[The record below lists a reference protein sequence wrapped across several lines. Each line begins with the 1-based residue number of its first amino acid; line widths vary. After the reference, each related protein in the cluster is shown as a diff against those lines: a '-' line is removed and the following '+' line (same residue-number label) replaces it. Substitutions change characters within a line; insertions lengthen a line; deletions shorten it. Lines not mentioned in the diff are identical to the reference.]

1 MQTSLSFQTPRVE
14 KIVRSPNTKPPD
26 AIAKVVPELKTS
38 TIYADSCERMAALP
52 DNSVDLIVTSPP
64 YWVAPDDIGMVP
76 AQLKDSAGGTPQSY
90 EELLT
95 LLSRCFAECFRVL
108 KPGRV
113 CAVNVATT
121 LVDGTFYPL
130 PFHLVPLMELL
141 GWRMKEDLIWRR
153 WRGWDKRGGV
163 VIQKPYPG
171 YFYPNRIFEYV
182 LLFTKPGG
190 PPTYANRTEAE
201 REESRIPVDDLL
213 LHELNNN
220 IWNILPVQ
228 PQRRA
233 MGKDGTQH
241 PCPYPEELAYR
252 LITLY
257 SYKGDVVLDPF
268 TGSGTTLK
276 VANLTGRRWVGYE
289 PNPNF
294 RRLAKERIRTE
305 AAIQRQ
311 RRITRFET
319 LPNVPEEVV
328 SERHPA
334 LAVKQTR

>member
-1 MQTSLSFQTPRVE
+1 MQTFKAEPV
-14 KIVRSPNTKPPD
+14 
-26 AIAKVVPELKTS
+26 LKTE
-38 TIYADSCERMAALP
+38 TIHAGSCERMAALP
-52 DNSVDLIVTSPP
+52 DDSVDLIVTSPP

-76 AQLKDSAGGTPQSY
+76 AQLKDNSGDTPQNY
-90 EELLT
+90 EELLA
-95 LLSRCFAECFRVL
+95 LLSRCYAECLRVL

-121 LVDGTFYPL
+121 IIDGTFFPL
-130 PFHLVPLMELL
+130 PFHLVPLMESL

-190 PPTYANRTEAE
+190 PPTYANRTEVE
-201 REESRIPVDDLL
+201 REASRIPVDDLL
-213 LHELNNN
+213 FHELNNN

-228 PQRRA
+228 PQCRTKGA
-233 MGKDGTQH
+233 DGTVH
-241 PCPYPEELAYR
+241 PCQYPEELAYR

-276 VANLTGRRWVGYE
+276 VADLTGRRWVGYE
-289 PNPNF
+289 PNPDF
-294 RRLAKERIRTE
+294 RRLAAERFRTE
-305 AAIQRQ
+305 RTIHRQ

-319 LPNVPEEVV
+319 LPEEGK
-328 SERHPA
+328 EP
-334 LAVKQTR
+334 LAVKRTL

>member
-1 MQTSLSFQTPRVE
+1 
-14 KIVRSPNTKPPD
+14 
-26 AIAKVVPELKTS
+26 
-38 TIYADSCERMAALP
+38 
-52 DNSVDLIVTSPP
+52 
-64 YWVAPDDIGMVP
+64 MVP
-76 AQLKDSAGGTPQSY
+76 AQLEDSEGGTPRSY
-90 EELLT
+90 EELLDV
-95 LLSRCFAECFRVL
+95 LSRCFAECFRVL

-121 LVDGTFYPL
+121 IVEGTFYPL
-130 PFHLVPLMELL
+130 PFHLVPLMEQL

-153 WRGWDKRGGV
+153 WRGWDRRGGV

-190 PPTYANRTEAE
+190 PPTYAGRTEQE
-201 REESRIPVDDLL
+201 RQDSRIPVNDLL
-213 LHELNNN
+213 FHELNNN
-220 IWNILPVQ
+220 IWNILPVP

-233 MGKDGTQH
+233 KGADGIVH

-257 SYKGDVVLDPF
+257 SYKGDIVLDPF
-268 TGSGTTLK
+268 TGSGTTPK

-289 PNPNF
+289 VNPAF
-294 RRLAKERIRTE
+294 RSLARERIRAETT
-305 AAIQRQ
+305 IQRQ

-319 LPNVPEEVV
+319 LPSSPQEGGQDK
-328 SERHPA
+328 PA
-334 LAVKQTR
+334 LSVKQTR

>member
-1 MQTSLSFQTPRVE
+1 MQTFQMPLKH
-14 KIVRSPNTKPPD
+14 KIVRNPKTKPPD
-26 AIAKVVPELKTS
+26 TGPNEMRTQ
-38 TIYADSCERMAALP
+38 TIHAGSCERMAALP
-52 DNSVDLIVTSPP
+52 DNSIDLIVTSPP
-64 YWVAPDDIGMVP
+64 YWVAPDDMGMVP
-76 AQLKDSAGGTPQSY
+76 SQLKDTAGGTPQTY

-113 CAVNVATT
+113 CAVNIANT

-130 PFHLVPLMELL
+130 PFHLVPVMEKL

-153 WRGWDKRGGV
+153 WRGWDNRGGV

-171 YFYPNRIFEYV
+171 YFYPNRICEFV

-190 PPTYANRTEAE
+190 PPTYANRTEEE

-213 LHELNNN
+213 VHELCNNL
-220 IWNILPVQ
+220 WNILPLQ

-233 MGKDGTQH
+233 QGADGTKH
-241 PCPYPEELAYR
+241 PCPYPDELAYR

-276 VANLTGRRWVGYE
+276 VAGLTGRRWVGYASRTGTFAGWLGSALQ
-289 PNPNF
+289 P
-294 RRLAKERIRTE
+294 RRRSTGIVAS
-305 AAIQRQ
+305 
-311 RRITRFET
+311 
-319 LPNVPEEVV
+319 PD
-328 SERHPA
+328 S
-334 LAVKQTR
+334 